1 MLEKVYTKFK
11 AKIVGL
17 KVGEEEA
24 LDSMDYGLDDISELT
39 DCQVSGVN
47 KGKGR

>member
-17 KVGEEEA
+17 KVGDKKT
-24 LDSMDYGLDDISELT
+24 LDSMDYGLDEISDLT
-39 DCQVSGVN
+39 DFQSSRVKKS
-47 KGKGR
+47 KGR